1 MSKLK
6 HIEVEGCIV
15 NIREGLTDMKGR
27 RVTSIQIIPDR
38 MYDGE
43 KWKYVPGKFNHRII
57 KLKGGYKRK

>member
-27 RVTSIQIIPDR
+27 RVTSIQIIPDET
-38 MYDGE
+38 YNGE
-43 KWKYVPGKFNHRII
+43 IWKYIPGKYNHRIV
-57 KLKGGYKRK
+57 KLKKSK